1 MRVCDACY
9 DHYTKPTSSKAST
22 EKQETELPPEYVNS
36 SLAQQ
41 NQAPPRKNEDE
52 LREEEELQL
61 ALALSQSEAE
71 AKEKEKMRATSVY
84 GFKRECGWIF
94 SFLFNSLNG
103 FPAPE
108 PLVERSL
115 SPSPPMNP
123 ELAKYLNRNF
133 WESRQKESIDEN
145 RPTSPSAPA
154 TAPSQNSEPKLRENG
169 VPDIELEDFVN
180 TLKGQV
186 EIFINRM
193 KSNSSRG
200 RSIATDSS
208 VQTIFLNITDMHS
221 RLLRYIQQHDDS
233 RLHYERLQDK
243 LTQIKDA
250 RAALDALREEHRDK
264 LRRQAEEAERQR
276 QLQMAHKLEIMRK
289 KKQEYLQ
296 YQRQLALQ
304 RIQEQEREMQMR
316 QEQQKQQYMMPQYGN
331 YIGSPIHGQQFSPN
345 SAPPAGYYQYA
356 QPMMPP
362 HNMPGQMPPGLPQ
375 TAPQIRMGATITST

>member
-1 MRVCDACY
+1 M
-9 DHYTKPTSSKAST
+9 
-22 EKQETELPPEYVNS
+22 
-36 SLAQQ
+36 
-41 NQAPPRKNEDE
+41 
-52 LREEEELQL
+52 

-71 AKEKEKMRATSVY
+71 AKEKEKLRATTAY
-84 GFKRECGWIF
+84 AYK
-94 SFLFNSLNG
+94 
-103 FPAPE
+103 APE
-108 PLVERSL
+108 PVQVQERSL
-115 SPSPPMNP
+115 TPSPPAHP
-123 ELAKYLNRNF
+123 DLAKYLNRNY
-133 WESRQKESIDEN
+133 WEFKQKDALEEN
-145 RPTSPSAPA
+145 RVASPSAPA
-154 TAPSQNSEPKLRENG
+154 TAPTIQSVKICENG
-169 VPDIELEDFVN
+169 VADVELEDFVS
-180 TLKGQV
+180 TLRGHL

-200 RSIATDSS
+200 RSIVTDNS

-304 RIQEQEREMQMR
+304 RIQEQERELQMR
-316 QEQQKQQYMMPQYGN
+316 QEQQKQQYMMPQFGN
-331 YIGSPIHGQQFSPN
+331 YMGSPIHGQQFPGGAPN
-345 SAPPAGYYQYA
+345 NIYPNYQY
-356 QPMMPP
+356 
-362 HNMPGQMPPGLPQ
+362 GQNVMSQGAHTVPPQ
-375 TAPQIRMGATITST
+375 TAPPQFGMMPNVQGNHL